1 MTEGVIFHEEETGF
15 GGGAGSSVEEEEDY
29 IRRLLDFS
37 GGDVGVWL
45 LRKRGVDGVEDE
57 GGDTA
62 PQDVGNQ

>member
-1 MTEGVIFHEEETGF
+1 M
-15 GGGAGSSVEEEEDY
+15 EEEEDY

-37 GGDVGVWL
+37 GGYVGVWL

-62 PQDVGNQ
+62 PQDVGNR